1 MGDRAPVVAIVVV
14 GDPQSP
20 LTWSGTATSLGAAL
34 RELGVTVVGLDLRL
48 PGAFDRALLVAGAL
62 PTRNRYDA
70 QYASIVAVVRRERAN
85 RALPRLRPDGV
96 IQIGTEVALATP
108 APVVTLEDMTLR
120 QASLV
125 HPVFS
130 RMSGGVVASSE
141 RRRRGIYGRARRC
154 CFSSEWAAR
163 SARED
168 YGLAADEV
176 AVVGVGANHL
186 VAPGPRDW
194 QRPRFLFVGL
204 DWERKGGPRVLRAF
218 ARLRAE
224 RPDATLDVVG
234 GHPPLDAPGVAAHGV
249 LSLDRPDQR
258 AELTQLFASATCL
271 VMPSSIEPA
280 GIVYIEA
287 GAMGVPS
294 IVTAVGGAREL
305 IGEGGGA
312 VVDPGDD
319 EALLAAMRRL
329 ADAGEARRAGE
340 AAKER
345 AALYTW
351 PLVAQ
356 RLLRALGLTAGVAAA
371 APLAEFL

>member
-1 MGDRAPVVAIVVV
+1 MSDCAPVVAIAVV
-14 GDPQSP
+14 GDPRSP
-20 LTWSGTATSLGAAL
+20 LTWSGIPASLGAAL
-34 RELGVTVVGLDLRL
+34 RDLGVTIVTLDLRL
-48 PGAFDRALLVAGAL
+48 PGVLDRALLGAGAL

-70 QYASIVAVVRRERAN
+70 EYASVVAAVRRRRAS
-85 RALPRLRPDGV
+85 RALARLHADG
-96 IQIGTEVALATP
+96 IIELGTEVSL
-108 APVVTLEDMTLR
+108 VTSLPLVTFEDMTLR
-120 QASLV
+120 QATLV

-130 RMSGGVVASSE
+130 RMSAAVVASSE
-141 RRRRGIYGRARRC
+141 RRRLAIYRQARRC

-163 SARED
+163 SASAD
-168 YGLAADEV
+168 YGLGPQDV

-186 VAPGPRDW
+186 VQPGSRDW
-194 QRPRFLFVGL
+194 ERPRFLFVGL

-224 RPDATLDVVG
+224 RPDAALNIVG
-234 GHPPLDAPGVAAHGV
+234 GHPPIDAPGVTVHGV

-258 AELTQLFASATCL
+258 AELAELFATATCL

-280 GIVYIEA
+280 GIVYVEA
-287 GAMGVPS
+287 GSIGVPS

-329 ADAGEARRAGE
+329 ADAGEARRAGD
-340 AAKER
+340 AARAR

-356 RLLRALGLTAGVAAA
+356 RLLRALGLPASGGDEG
-371 APLAEFL
+371 LAEFL